1 MPFLDIHYRTTLDP
15 HTDPDHAEKALNEIK
30 KFWASNIQA
39 ELDSIEAAFKEEFP
53 TYKISLPDVDQLEL
67 SSPVPEV
74 KTLEYRNSFEYES
87 ENFLETLTDTYDKSE
102 EPDLIPWDER
112 FVWDGS
118 VNGETVI
125 HPLYNY
131 PQWEKLALLVDDEEG
146 RADYI
151 FLRGA
156 FDEMTPYLDDE
167 GNPQFNSD
175 GYHLLG

>member
-15 HTDPDHAEKALNEIK
+15 LTDPDHAEKALNAIK
-30 KFWASNIQA
+30 KFWVLNVQSV
-39 ELDSIEAAFKEEFP
+39 LDSIKAEFKKEFP
-53 TYKISLPDVDQLEL
+53 TYKISLPNVDQLDL
-67 SSPVPEV
+67 SSPVPEA
-74 KTLEYRNSFEYES
+74 KTLDYQNSFEYIS
-87 ENFLETLTDTYDKSE
+87 ENYLETLTDTYDKSE

-118 VNGETVI
+118 FNGETVI
-125 HPLYNY
+125 HPLFNY
-131 PQWEKLALLVDDEEG
+131 PQWEQLALLVDDEEG

-167 GNPQFNSD
+167 GNPQFD
-175 GYHLLG
+175 DKGYQLLG